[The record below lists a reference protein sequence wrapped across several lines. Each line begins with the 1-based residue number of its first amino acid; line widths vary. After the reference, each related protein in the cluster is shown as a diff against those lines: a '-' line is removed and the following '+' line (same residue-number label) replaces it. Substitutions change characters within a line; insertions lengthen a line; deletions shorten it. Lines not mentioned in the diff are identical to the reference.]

1 MQEPAAPRASDARSS
16 PSPPLPT
23 AFFSPPLPDWLTGAC
38 TVSRV
43 EKVTLP
49 GQAAPNVLCPP
60 PGAPRTKRCCG
71 RICIELGFLL
81 HPPLEPASLMEG
93 QRPAQHPP
101 HPQASEPLGSPCW
114 FLSRKDGVGTT
125 KSPQQASAGPP
136 PRMRHSPYPRD
147 AHTGGKQPPSH
158 APRWR
163 HDCGGTCPLEASVPT
178 SVKWG

>member
-1 MQEPAAPRASDARSS
+1 VEGARGMQEPAAPRASDARSS

-81 HPPLEPASLMEG
+81 RPPLEPDSLMEG
-93 QRPAQHPP
+93 QRPAQHPFP
-101 HPQASEPLGSPCW
+101 PLELRAARFSMLVSEPQGQGWADTAPAPG
-114 FLSRKDGVGTT
+114 R
-125 KSPQQASAGPP
+125 PHRRQA
-136 PRMRHSPYPRD
+136 
-147 AHTGGKQPPSH
+147 
-158 APRWR
+158 APL
-163 HDCGGTCPLEASVPT
+163 TCPSLAA
-178 SVKWG
+178 